1 VRRRF
6 IGLFHGAVSRV
17 LFATLRKLFFSFN
30 VLLPEF
36 THKNHITGMSLA
48 AFLPQ
53 REGDNSL
60 IWRDLREMTPARI
73 AGASAPRNVVS
84 E

>member
-6 IGLFHGAVSRV
+6 IGLFHGAESRV
-17 LFATLRKLFFSFN
+17 LNCHPRKLFFSFN
-30 VLLPEF
+30 VLLPEL
-36 THKNHITGMSLA
+36 THKNRIAGMSLA

-60 IWRDLREMTPARI
+60 IWREMTPANI
-73 AGASAPRNVVS
+73 AGASAPFNVVS